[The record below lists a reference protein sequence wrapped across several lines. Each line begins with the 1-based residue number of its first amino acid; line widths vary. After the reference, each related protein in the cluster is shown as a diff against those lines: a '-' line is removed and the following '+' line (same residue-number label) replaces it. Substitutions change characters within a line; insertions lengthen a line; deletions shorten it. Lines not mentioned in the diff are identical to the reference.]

1 MKNASLLLLLAVLGL
16 AGCTRRY
23 VVTPFHGPAMT
34 VKGKPRLDPAT
45 GCFVCKDATG
55 RQFTIPAGN
64 VREIAPASMGK
75 RLTTAPLKVSPQH

>member
-1 MKNASLLLLLAVLGL
+1 MKNTSLLLLFAVLGL

-23 VVTPFHGPAMT
+23 VVMPFHGPAMT

-45 GCFVCKDATG
+45 DCFVCKDATG

-64 VREIAPASMGK
+64 VREIAPASMSK
-75 RLTTAPLKVSPQH
+75 RSSTTPLKVSPQR